1 MPHPQ
6 EARLASRRTFR
17 LTRGIAWLRGVLGT
31 LAGASLFGMMTL
43 TFMDV
48 IGRKLLN
55 QSIVGSVEITE
66 LLMLTL
72 IFTALPLVSLGGAHV
87 LFDLLDSVLPERL
100 RHWQSTI
107 ANYLCALLMA
117 GSGWIVLNR
126 ALRTAAMADITP
138 QLAIP
143 LAPFHFAAAALLMA
157 CAAAHLYLA
166 VSGRYKA

>member
-1 MPHPQ
+1 
-6 EARLASRRTFR
+6 
-17 LTRGIAWLRGVLGT
+17 
-31 LAGASLFGMMTL
+31 MMTL
-43 TFMDV
+43 TFLDV
-48 IGRKLLN
+48 VGRKLLN
-55 QSIVGSVEITE
+55 HSIIGSVELTE

-100 RHWQSTI
+100 KHWQSTV
-107 ANYLCALLMA
+107 ANIFCALLLA

-126 ALRTAAMADITP
+126 AIRSAAMADITP

-143 LAPFHFAAAALLMA
+143 LAPFHFAAAVLLMA
-157 CAAAHLYLA
+157 CGVAHLYLA

>member
-1 MPHPQ
+1 MPLQ
-6 EARLASRRTFR
+6 QQTRFARRRTFGVSR
-17 LTRGIAWLRGVLGT
+17 AIAGLRGVLGT

-43 TFMDV
+43 TFLDV

-55 QSIVGSVEITE
+55 HSIIGSVELTE

-87 LFDLLDSVLPERL
+87 LFDLLDSFLPERL
-100 RHWQSTI
+100 KHWQSTI
-107 ANYLCALLMA
+107 ANLFCAALLA
-117 GSGWIVLNR
+117 ACGWIVLNR
-126 ALRTAAMADITP
+126 AFRTAAMADITP

-143 LAPFHFAAAALLMA
+143 LAPFHFAAASLLMA

-166 VSGRYKA
+166 LTGRYKA